1 MKLRAQW
8 GLPSLRFVEP
18 AGARGAVA
26 DLEALTGHAVVLDDT
41 RLLPHWNVPE
51 DFAAAVCVP
60 VASPGAILGTFW
72 LFCHKVRDFTAA
84 ETQLLEI
91 LAGRLAAELERS
103 VLVGEVARASSTK
116 RQAERYC
123 AVAPGSQPSG
133 SAAAGRLAG
142 LGRRHAASDNRG

>member
-1 MKLRAQW
+1 MGTAQPAICRAAQP
-8 GLPSLRFVEP
+8 L
-18 AGARGAVA
+18 RGAVA

-103 VLVGEVARASSTK
+103 VLVGEVSH
-116 RQAERYC
+116 
-123 AVAPGSQPSG
+123 VPGAPSDRPNSISQWHQDRNHLVPPLLDG
-133 SAAAGRLAG
+133 WQVSAAGMPPG
-142 LGRRHAASDNRG
+142 DNPG